1 MPVPALMEEQ
11 RRLYYLEKMGI
22 QAWVPRTAQQVD
34 TSTGPDPE
42 IPAEP
47 ARSQEQLDVAARASP
62 VVAGLDELQNVV
74 AACTLC
80 ALHRTRTQTV
90 FGSGNPRADWLV
102 VGEAPGFEEDCQGQ
116 PFVGR
121 AGQLLTKMLRAID
134 LEREEVFIANILKCR
149 PPDNR
154 DPQPQEIGHCL
165 SYLRQQI
172 ELIQP
177 KIILAMGRIAAQSL
191 LDTNSAI
198 GRLRGTEQYFADT
211 EIPVVVTYH
220 PAYLLRSPQQKR
232 KAWEDLQRA
241 VRIRE
246 SRQ

>member
-1 MPVPALMEEQ
+1 MEEQ

-22 QAWVPRTAQQVD
+22 QAWVPRTASREAIPAGSD
-34 TSTGPDPE
+34 PD
-42 IPAEP
+42 IPAEQATPP
-47 ARSQEQLDVAARASP
+47 AHSSVPAGASP
-62 VVAGLDELQNVV
+62 ATGLDELRNVV

-90 FGSGNPRADWLV
+90 FGSGSPRADWLV
-102 VGEAPGFEEDCQGQ
+102 VGEAPGFEEDRQGQ

-191 LDTNSAI
+191 LDTNVAI

-211 EIPVVVTYH
+211 RIPVVVTYH

-246 SRQ
+246 SQE

>member
-1 MPVPALMEEQ
+1 MEEQ

-22 QAWVPRTAQQVD
+22 QTWVTRTSQSEAIPTVPDQELRSVQATPLTHLD
-34 TSTGPDPE
+34 ASCGTSS
-42 IPAEP
+42 A
-47 ARSQEQLDVAARASP
+47 
-62 VVAGLDELQNVV
+62 AGLDELRNVV

-80 ALHRTRTQTV
+80 ALHQGRTQTV
-90 FGSGNPRADWLV
+90 FGTGNPHADWLV
-102 VGEAPGFEEDCQGQ
+102 VGEAPGFEEDRSGE

-121 AGQLLTKMLRAID
+121 AGQLLTKMLRAIN
-134 LEREEVFIANILKCR
+134 LAREEVFIANILKCR

-172 ELIQP
+172 DLIQP
-177 KIILAMGRIAAQSL
+177 KIILAMGRIAAQTL
-191 LDTNSAI
+191 LDTHTAI
-198 GRLRGTEQYFADT
+198 GRLRGREHYYADT
-211 EIPVVVTYH
+211 RIPVIVTYH

-232 KAWEDLQRA
+232 KAWEDLQLA

-246 SRQ
+246 SCE

>member
-1 MPVPALMEEQ
+1 MEEQ

-22 QAWVPRTAQQVD
+22 QAWVPRTAQQED
-34 TSTGPDPE
+34 IPTGPDPGL
-42 IPAEP
+42 PTGQATP
-47 ARSQEQLDVAARASP
+47 QAQPDVAAGASP
-62 VVAGLDELQNVV
+62 VAGLDELRNVV

-90 FGSGNPRADWLV
+90 FGSGNPQADWLV
-102 VGEAPGFEEDCQGQ
+102 VGEAPGFEEDRQGQ

-172 ELIQP
+172 DLIQP

-246 SRQ
+246 SRE

>member
-1 MPVPALMEEQ
+1 MPVPVLMEEQ
-11 RRLYYLEKMGI
+11 RRLYYLEKMGV
-22 QAWVPRTAQQVD
+22 QAWVPRATRQED
-34 TSTGPDPE
+34 IPTGSDPG

-47 ARSQEQLDVAARASP
+47 AKPPGRSGVAAGASP
-62 VVAGLDELQNVV
+62 PAGLDELRNVV

-90 FGSGNPRADWLV
+90 FGSGNPQADWLV
-102 VGEAPGFEEDCQGQ
+102 VGEAPGFEEDRQGQ

-121 AGQLLTKMLRAID
+121 AGKLLTRMLRAID

-154 DPQPQEIGHCL
+154 DPKPQEIGHCL

-172 ELIQP
+172 GLIQP

-191 LDTNSAI
+191 LDTNMAI
-198 GRLRGTEQYFADT
+198 GRLRDTEQYFADT
-211 EIPVVVTYH
+211 GIPVVVTYH

-246 SRQ
+246 SRE

>member
-1 MPVPALMEEQ
+1 MEEQ

-22 QAWVPRTAQQVD
+22 QAWVARTARRQD
-34 TSTGPDPE
+34 SPTGPGTGT
-42 IPAEP
+42 PAEP
-47 ARSQEQLDVAARASP
+47 AKPPAPSDLPAGTSP
-62 VVAGLDELQNVV
+62 GGGLDDLRNAV

-102 VGEAPGFEEDCQGQ
+102 VGEAPGFEEDRQGK

-165 SYLRQQI
+165 SYLRHQI
-172 ELIQP
+172 ELIEP

-191 LDTNSAI
+191 LDTSTAI
-198 GRLRGTEQYFADT
+198 GRLRGTEQYYADT
-211 EIPVVVTYH
+211 RIPVVVTYH

-246 SRQ
+246 SRE

>member
-1 MPVPALMEEQ
+1 MEEK

-22 QAWVPRTAQQVD
+22 QAWVARTSQPEGI
-34 TSTGPDPE
+34 STGPDEGILTAQAKP
-42 IPAEP
+42 PTQSNAP
-47 ARSQEQLDVAARASP
+47 GRTSP
-62 VVAGLDELQNVV
+62 AGLDELRNVV

-80 ALHRTRTQTV
+80 ALHRGRTQTV
-90 FGSGNPRADWLV
+90 FGTGNPRADWLV
-102 VGEAPGFEEDCQGQ
+102 VGEAPGFEEDRKGE

-134 LEREEVFIANILKCR
+134 LAREEVFIANILKCR

-154 DPQPQEIGHCL
+154 DPQPQEIGQCL

-177 KIILAMGRIAAQSL
+177 KIILAMGRIAAQTL
-191 LDTNSAI
+191 LDTHTSI
-198 GRLRGTEQYFADT
+198 GRLRGSEHYYADT
-211 EIPVVVTYH
+211 RIPVVVTYH

-232 KAWEDLQRA
+232 KAWEDLQLA
-241 VRIRE
+241 VRVRE
-246 SRQ
+246 SCG

>member
-1 MPVPALMEEQ
+1 MEEQ

-22 QAWVPRTAQQVD
+22 QAWVPRTAQQED
-34 TSTGPDPE
+34 IPTEPDPGLTAGQAT
-42 IPAEP
+42 PQA
-47 ARSQEQLDVAARASP
+47 QLDVAAGASP
-62 VVAGLDELQNVV
+62 VAGLDELRNVV

-102 VGEAPGFEEDCQGQ
+102 VGEAPGFEEDRQGQ

-246 SRQ
+246 SRE